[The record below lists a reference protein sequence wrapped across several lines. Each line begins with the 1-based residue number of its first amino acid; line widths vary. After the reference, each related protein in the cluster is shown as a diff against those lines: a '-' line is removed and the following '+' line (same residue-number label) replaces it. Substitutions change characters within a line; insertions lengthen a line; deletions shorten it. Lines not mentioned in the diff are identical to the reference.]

1 MIGIFPHPYI
11 HGHLYKILSASITAS
26 VAMSSLH
33 HWFIAAILIGGPVSG
48 FLLENGHRP
57 NIIFLVADDLGECW
71 LGSTYLSIAA
81 KPAEFRILY
90 NVSRCHGVTVSGCQG
105 VCAAQLEEAWPV
117 NHAVGRSSS
126 GCAKLTKSLQQ
137 AFNPKIAEFFG
148 SRPKL
153 EGSVHQNIIVST
165 FKIHL
170 CS

>member
-33 HWFIAAILIGGPVSG
+33 HWFIAAIVIGGPVSG

-71 LGSTYLSIAA
+71 LGSTYLFIAA

-90 NVSRCHGVTVSGCQG
+90 NVSGCHGVRVSRCHGVTVSRCHS
-105 VCAAQLEEAWPV
+105 VTVSVRRSWKRLALSITLLADQLP
-117 NHAVGRSSS
+117 AVP
-126 GCAKLTKSLQQ
+126 
-137 AFNPKIAEFFG
+137 N
-148 SRPKL
+148 
-153 EGSVHQNIIVST
+153 
-165 FKIHL
+165 
-170 CS
+170 

>member
-71 LGSTYLSIAA
+71 LGSTYLSIAT

-90 NVSRCHGVTVSGCQG
+90 NVSGCLCG
-105 VCAAQLEEAWPV
+105 
-117 NHAVGRSSS
+117 AVGR
-126 GCAKLTKSLQQ
+126 GLACQ
-137 AFNPKIAEFFG
+137 
-148 SRPKL
+148 SRWWQIK
-153 EGSVHQNIIVST
+153 
-165 FKIHL
+165 FRL
-170 CS
+170 CQID